1 MSTLAQER
9 YGRRSTPGR
18 RRLLLAAGAL
28 ALATAL
34 GFIGWVTLYGR
45 PSVNWSE
52 VGYNVVSDNEIE
64 VTFDI
69 SFSGSSDSGSGAQ
82 SAVCSVQ
89 ALNTLGTEVG
99 LRDVVVPAGPKGRA
113 RTTATVQTS
122 ERATTGLIK
131 SCTRANE

>member
-1 MSTLAQER
+1 MSTLAQDR
-9 YGRRSTPGR
+9 YGRRSTPSR
-18 RRLLLAAGAL
+18 RRLLLGAGAL
-28 ALATAL
+28 ALAATL

-52 VGYNVVSDNEIE
+52 VGYNVVSDTEIE
-64 VTFDI
+64 VTFDT
-69 SFSGSSDSGSGAQ
+69 SFSGGSGAR

-89 ALNTLGTEVG
+89 ALNPLGTEVG